1 MSNLLTAWF
10 VAVALIVMPSTRAEA
25 GQTRKILLI
34 ATTGDAGSAA
44 ATRQL
49 YGALSASLADAGWET
64 VAPDQ
69 LGDVDEKKLER
80 ALKGKKEAV
89 LEVALL
95 AGTSHALVCSL
106 NSERREIKPV
116 GVTMTMISAE
126 LSGKVYEVLSGSQLL
141 AFNLQER
148 SSAPDQLVATKD
160 AFTKL
165 ALAVAEHD
173 LFQKKNTEIQVV
185 QRDVRDELAVIP
197 AFNIPANEA
206 NAAVVIGV
214 EKYRS
219 LPHSEF
225 SRKDGE
231 LVANYLQAMGIPRRN
246 IELLLDDR
254 ATRTDIERALE
265 GWLPAHAKK
274 DGTVVVYYSGHGAP
288 DPATGDGYL
297 VPFDGDPNYLGVTG
311 YPLKRLYEKLGAL
324 GARKVVVVLDSCFSG
339 AGGRSVLAKGARP
352 LVMTSRS
359 SLPMPDKLRI
369 LTSSQGGQISTSS
382 QEKGH
387 GVFTYYFLLAL
398 KNGTHDLADIYRFV
412 SPKVEDEA
420 KGQNVEQ
427 RPSILP
433 SLEKAAGKL
442 LGE

>member
-1 MSNLLTAWF
+1 LLTYSGAD
-10 VAVALIVMPSTRAEA
+10 AAP
-25 GQTRKILLI
+25 GKILLL
-34 ATTGDAGSAA
+34 AAGEDIRTPA

-49 YGALSASLADAGWET
+49 YGALSAALGESGWET
-64 VAPDQ
+64 VTTDQ
-69 LGDVDEKKLER
+69 LGQVSAKKMEQ
-80 ALKGKKEAV
+80 ALRGNKKQV
-89 LEVALL
+89 LEIAAAVGVSHVLS
-95 AGTSHALVCSL
+95 GTFT
-106 NSERREIKPV
+106 SERREIKPV
-116 GVTMTMISAE
+116 GVTMTMVTAG
-126 LSGKVYEVLSGSQLL
+126 LSGKVYEVPSGRQVW
-141 AFNLQER
+141 AFDLQER
-148 SSAPDQLVATKD
+148 SSAPDHLVAVKD
-160 AFTKL
+160 VSAKL
-165 ALAVAEHD
+165 AAAVAEHT
-173 LFQKKNTEIQVV
+173 LFQKGAEIRVV
-185 QRDVRDELAVIP
+185 QRAPHDDLATIP
-197 AFNIPANEA
+197 VFNIPANEA

-219 LPHSEF
+219 LPQSEF

-274 DGTVVVYYSGHGAP
+274 EGTVVVYYSGHGAP
-288 DPATGDGYL
+288 DPVSGDGYL
-297 VPFDGDPNYLGVTG
+297 VPFDGDPNYLAVTG
-311 YPLKRLYEKLGAL
+311 YPLKRLYEKLGTL

-352 LVMTSRS
+352 LVMTTKN
-359 SLPMPDKLRI
+359 SLPTPDKLRI

-433 SLEKAAGKL
+433 SLEKAAGMM